1 MVRKE
6 LNESKKLFINGE
18 EVEPLP
24 KKKLHEEKSLSEIDE
39 LIIEKQ
45 RELGLIK

>member
-1 MVRKE
+1 M
-6 LNESKKLFINGE
+6 KKPKKIVINGE

-39 LIIEKQ
+39 LIKKKQ
-45 RELGLIK
+45 RELGLVK